1 MKTICI
7 ISNSSLGAYLRY
19 FSVFKK
25 KNLKFI
31 IISSKKIRNKIPLSV
46 KFFYVSNKDNDK
58 FNMESY
64 KILKKF
70 NPKKIILFY
79 TKKINKIIYGN
90 FKTINIHNSFL
101 PNYRGLN
108 AMKRSYKDQVKL
120 VISSS
125 HFVNEKFDSGK
136 IIHQIVTPVKK
147 NNLKYFEKTSFFHR
161 VILLE
166 AAINSKSKN
175 HFSIINNETII
186 SPGLD
191 LKKIDY
197 KFWK

>member
-7 ISNSSLGAYLRY
+7 IGNSSLGAYFRY
-19 FSVFKK
+19 YSVFKQK
-25 KNLKFI
+25 KLKFI
-31 IISSKKIRNKIPLSV
+31 IISSKKIKNKIPSSV

-58 FNMESY
+58 FNTESY

-70 NPKKIILFY
+70 NPEKIILFY
-79 TKKINKIIYGN
+79 TKK
-90 FKTINIHNSFL
+90 INIHNSFL

>member
-7 ISNSSLGAYLRY
+7 IGNSSLGAYFRY
-19 FSVFKK
+19 YSVFKQK
-25 KNLKFI
+25 KFKFI
-31 IISSKKIRNKIPLSV
+31 IISSKKIKNKIPSSV

-70 NPKKIILFY
+70 NPEKIILFY
-79 TKKINKIIYGN
+79 TKKINKIIYSN